1 VFQQFD
7 ERLDRLLQLTVVR
20 IVVLAMVV
28 IVVVVV
34 LAVIVVVML
43 AMIMIVVV
51 MLAAIMIVVI
61 MLAMVVIVATGLLLG
76 VRSSSH
82 DSSPHRATGRG
93 WPQGLICGMIPS

>member
-28 IVVVVV
+28 IVVV

-51 MLAAIMIVVI
+51 VLAAIMIVVI

-82 DSSPHRATGRG
+82 DSSPHRATGQG